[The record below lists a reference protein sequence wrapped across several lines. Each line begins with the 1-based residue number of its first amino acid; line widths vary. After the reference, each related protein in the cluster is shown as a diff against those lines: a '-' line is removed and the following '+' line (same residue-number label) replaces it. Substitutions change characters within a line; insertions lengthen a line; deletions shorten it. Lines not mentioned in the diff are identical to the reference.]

1 MDLELGGKSANIITA
16 TANLDDALD
25 GALTSIYT
33 NNGQQ
38 CFAGSRIL
46 LERTIADEFIRRFV
60 ERAKAIRVGD
70 PLDMRTEVGPLANAA
85 HYARVCSFVEIAKKE
100 GGQLLCG
107 GKRPENVTER
117 G

>member
-16 TANLDDALD
+16 TENLDDALD
-25 GALTSIYT
+25 GALNSIYT

-38 CFAGSRIL
+38 RFAGSRIL
-46 LERTIADEFIRRFV
+46 LGRTIAEDFIRRFV
-60 ERAKAIRVGD
+60 QRAKAIRVAD
-70 PLDMRTEVGPLANAA
+70 PLADAA
-85 HYARVCSFVEIAKKE
+85 HYARVCSSVEIPKKE